1 MSISSHCEVSFMGL
15 AAAAVQ
21 FRLSPCSDCFA
32 VLARVDTQPFTPA
45 ASNPWIW
52 GKSLFLG
59 LIDMCL
65 PWLCQ
70 TNKSNFILSPDPG
83 TPDTNGIFKK
93 LSCLEVSASSLA
105 SIYQTCP
112 PNSVCLMKQQCPP
125 IGQPTSPC
133 WLEAAASLQLVPTLG
148 LWRKDMVWSFYFMRQ
163 INHTYPTSSSAFLV
177 SGTPPRIHQ
186 CHLSNSFKCKYS
198 TLSVSSSA
206 LSQKFLGNCT
216 ELR

>member
-1 MSISSHCEVSFMGL
+1 M
-15 AAAAVQ
+15 
-21 FRLSPCSDCFA
+21 
-32 VLARVDTQPFTPA
+32 LARVDTQPFTPA

-93 LSCLEVSASSLA
+93 LSCLEVSVSSLA

-112 PNSVCLMKQQCPP
+112 PNSVRLMKQQCPP
-125 IGQPTSPC
+125 VGQPTSPR

-148 LWRKDMVWSFYFMRQ
+148 LWRKDMMWSFYFMRQ
-163 INHTYPTSSSAFLV
+163 INHTCPTSSSAFLV
-177 SGTPPRIHQ
+177 SGTPPSIHQ
-186 CHLSNSFKCKYS
+186 YVTCQTASNANIQLFLYLHLHCHKSFWETAQNLDNILNAS
-198 TLSVSSSA
+198 FIVV
-206 LSQKFLGNCT
+206 
-216 ELR
+216 